1 MTYPIGEYAIGDFPI
16 DLSTPDYFQELLK
29 RPFFDLVYLIE
40 VEPYDATLERTV
52 TGFGCIGANPIG
64 EMDFTYTGAT
74 QTYYFS
80 DRGYITGASDTPAHT
95 NYIPST
101 NNPFQFNV
109 GVFNGDFSGRG
120 GSFGAIR
127 ILNGDGGLDYLTTL
141 YWTGRSVKVFA
152 GATDFSR
159 EQFVKVFDGLCNSI
173 EHSEGEIIINIQNND
188 KILDT
193 EFVQSLYGG
202 TGGLDGGGDIEGT
215 PKPLL
220 YGECKRITPV
230 LVDAAN
236 LIYQIHDGSIEE
248 ITAVYDR
255 GVLLTQQDGDLAD
268 ITTASVPSG
277 KYMTQL
283 SGGYLRLGSSPD
295 GAVTVDAKGHNSGG
309 YISKT
314 GQIVSHILRNK
325 LGLYSLLETQIDQ
338 GSFNRLDQSLP
349 YDVGIYISDKITAQA
364 IFNSMLTPLCA
375 YWTFTSEGLMSVGFG
390 EEPSDPIIE
399 INENDI
405 IDGELQCSNVYT
417 PAWRINV
424 GYARNWTSQNEIATG
439 ASDEYRDFA
448 QEEFRQIILETS
460 AIKTVS
466 ASSVEK
472 SFNTLILNQADA
484 LDLSSKIKTLFGARR
499 KLYTVSIKSIYSTLE
514 IGDTITIKVNRFNLD
529 NGQDFLVV
537 GIGRDVE
544 TNTIELELWG

>member
-1 MTYPIGEYAIGDFPI
+1 MTYTIGEYAIGDFPI

-109 GVFNGDFSGRG
+109 GVFNGDFSGRS

-127 ILNGDGGLDYLTTL
+127 LLNGDGDLDYLTGL
-141 YWTGRSVKVFA
+141 YWAGRSVKVYA
-152 GATDFSR
+152 GAPDFSR
-159 EQFVKVFDGLCNSI
+159 DQFVNVFDGLCNSI
-173 EHSEGEIIINIQNND
+173 EHHEGEIIINIQNND
-188 KILDT
+188 RILDT
-193 EFVQSLYGG
+193 EFIQSLYSG
-202 TGGLDGGGDIEGT
+202 DGGFNGGSDLEGK

-220 YGECKRITPV
+220 YGECKHITPV

-236 LIYQIHDGSIEE
+236 LIYQVHDGAIEE

-255 GVLLTQQDGDLAD
+255 GVALTNGGNVAD
-268 ITTASVPSG
+268 ISAASVSAG
-277 KYMTQL
+277 QYKTQL
-283 SGGYLRLGSSPD
+283 SGGYIRLGSSPD

-314 GQIVSHILRNK
+314 GQIVSYILRNK
-325 LGLYSLLETQIDQ
+325 MGLYNLIETHIDQ
-338 GSFNRLDQSLP
+338 GSFNHLDQSLP
-349 YDVGIYISDKITAQA
+349 YNVGIYISDKTNGNEIL
-364 IFNSMLTPLCA
+364 NSLLTPLAA
-375 YWTFTSEGLMSVGFG
+375 YWTFTSDGLMSVGLG
-390 EEPSDPIIE
+390 EEPSEPVLE
-399 INENDI
+399 INENII
-405 IDGELQCSNVYT
+405 IDGELQCSNVYP

-424 GYARNWTSQNEIATG
+424 GYARNWTSQNEIATA
-439 ASDEYRDFA
+439 ASEEYRDFA
-448 QEEFRQIILETS
+448 QEEFRKIILETS

-514 IGDTITIKVNRFNLD
+514 IGDTITLKVNRFNLD